1 MYNSRNLHG
10 EGGGRDEKINEVSQI
25 VGYTVYMIARQK
37 CGRVRVN
44 TSVLMYNSRNLHGE
58 GGGRDE
64 KINEVS
70 QIVGYTVYM
79 IAHRRK

>member
-1 MYNSRNLHG
+1 M
-10 EGGGRDEKINEVSQI
+10 
-25 VGYTVYMIARQK
+25 

-58 GGGRDE
+58 GKGRDE